1 MSKGR
6 YSVITNWRRT
16 FGSKASI
23 PERKAICAE
32 AKATTRLRRICTCSC
47 LKSLD
52 MDAKRKINVRSITI
66 LQNGRSPITFVFIFL
81 GFKQFYHV
89 HILPVFFYVQNW
101 EKKGCFWCRVIK
113 RLRLVR
119 ILVKKN
125 ARNRQL
131 EARNSIS
138 CPFILPL
145 SCLST
150 QFETQSDL
158 CCYTYVNVEYAMIV
172 SASAVNDSAQP
183 T

>member
-1 MSKGR
+1 MKG
-6 YSVITNWRRT
+6 
-16 FGSKASI
+16 
-23 PERKAICAE
+23 
-32 AKATTRLRRICTCSC
+32 
-47 LKSLD
+47 
-52 MDAKRKINVRSITI
+52 KRKIKLRSITI

-89 HILPVFFYVQNW
+89 HILLVVFYIQNW
-101 EKKGCFWCRVIK
+101 EKKGRFRCQ

-131 EARNSIS
+131 EARNSMS

-158 CCYTYVNVEYAMIV
+158 CCYTYVNVEYATIV
-172 SASAVNDSAQP
+172 NASAVNESAQP

>member
-6 YSVITNWRRT
+6 YSVITNRRRT

-52 MDAKRKINVRSITI
+52 MDAKRKIKLRSITI
-66 LQNGRSPITFVFIFL
+66 LQNGRSPITFVFIFW
-81 GFKQFYHV
+81 GFKQFYHI
-89 HILPVFFYVQNW
+89 HILVVFFYEQNW
-101 EKKGCFWCRVIK
+101 EKKGRFRCRVIK

-125 ARNRQL
+125 ARIEIGSQKRETLSHVLLFYRCLLFQHNLR
-131 EARNSIS
+131 RNLT
-138 CPFILPL
+138 CVVILTL
-145 SCLST
+145 TWSM
-150 QFETQSDL
+150 Q
-158 CCYTYVNVEYAMIV
+158 
-172 SASAVNDSAQP
+172 
-183 T
+183 

>member
-6 YSVITNWRRT
+6 YSIITNWHLT

-23 PERKAICAE
+23 PERKASCAE

-52 MDAKRKINVRSITI
+52 MDAKRNIKLRPITI
-66 LQNGRSPITFVFIFL
+66 LQTGLSPNLFVFIFL

-89 HILPVFFYVQNW
+89 HIFLVFFYVQNW
-101 EKKGCFWCRVIK
+101 EKIECFWCRVIK
-113 RLRLVR
+113 RLQLVR

-131 EARNSIS
+131 NETLSRVLLFYRCLVFQHNLRRNLT
-138 CPFILPL
+138 CVVILTL
-145 SCLST
+145 TWSMQRL
-150 QFETQSDL
+150 
-158 CCYTYVNVEYAMIV
+158 
-172 SASAVNDSAQP
+172 
-183 T
+183 

>member
-6 YSVITNWRRT
+6 YSIITNWRRT
-16 FGSKASI
+16 IGSKASI
-23 PERKAICAE
+23 PERKASCAA

-52 MDAKRKINVRSITI
+52 MKGKRKIKLRSITI

-81 GFKQFYHV
+81 GFLA
-89 HILPVFFYVQNW
+89 ILSLTHPSCLFLYKNW
-101 EKKGCFWCRVIK
+101 KKKGRFWCRVIK
-113 RLRLVR
+113 RLRLVW
-119 ILVKKN
+119 ILLKKN

-138 CPFILPL
+138 CPYILPL

-150 QFETQSDL
+150 QFEAQSDL
-158 CCYTYVNVEYAMIV
+158 CCYTYVNVKYAMIV